1 MINASSWLVVLVVPP
16 PAIKIVYLAAF
27 CGQKKIMSAETS
39 LPDTLGCLDV
49 AVVVALPGLAARDF
63 HI

>member
-16 PAIKIVYLAAF
+16 PAIKIVCLAAF

-39 LPDTLGCLDV
+39 LPDTW
-49 AVVVALPGLAARDF
+49 
-63 HI
+63 IQ